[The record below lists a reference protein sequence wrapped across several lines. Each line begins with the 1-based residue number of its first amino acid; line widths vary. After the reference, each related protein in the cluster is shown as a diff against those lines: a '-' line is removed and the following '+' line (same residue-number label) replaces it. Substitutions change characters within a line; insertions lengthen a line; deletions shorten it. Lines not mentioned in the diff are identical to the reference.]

1 MGVMEYKQTGDEN
14 TKDKHD
20 DPLKSSI
27 AAQLEE
33 NSRYR
38 DSSSQEIVFHY
49 SREHRL
55 ARASE
60 AVRALNK
67 PGPAMRGGLVRV
79 FFATRAGTMLFITI
93 VILCVFVLFV
103 YYTRDRPN
111 PEIGGNRVLISAL
124 RYSDKTYVEIKKK
137 ARGNDCYTGA
147 VDLALSIPQKLM
159 EGETEAPIASRRI
172 FFTLDE
178 DEEFRFSLPFDAP
191 ELILLMQ
198 AGGEIR
204 TFRVKTAQETG
215 K

>member
-1 MGVMEYKQTGDEN
+1 MEHKQTGDKSIED
-14 TKDKHD
+14 THGK
-20 DPLKSSI
+20 PLQSSI
-27 AAQLEE
+27 ADQLEE

-38 DSSSQEIVFHY
+38 DSPNQEMVFHY

-60 AVRALNK
+60 AVRALNE
-67 PGPAMRGGLVRV
+67 PGPSMKGGILRV
-79 FFATRAGTMLFITI
+79 LFATRAGTMLFITI
-93 VILCVFVLFV
+93 VILCIFFLFV
-103 YYTRDRPN
+103 YYTRGRPN
-111 PEIGGNRVLISAL
+111 PEIGGNRVSISAL
-124 RYSDKTYVEIKKK
+124 NYSGKTYVEIKKK
-137 ARGNDCYTGA
+137 ARGDDYYTGA

-172 FFTLDE
+172 FFTLEE

-198 AGGEIR
+198 AADEIR
-204 TFRVKTAQETG
+204 TFRIKTVQESG